1 MQHPSHFIAKKNE
14 SEANGFARMRA
25 AAAYHGV
32 DMTRQ
37 QHVIQPAEL
46 TSQVV
51 ILPRFDMDLYSAT
64 MGRHITQH
72 DAVGIV
78 RDVVR
83 GVAVLGECALAHIDL
98 APTNVCVH
106 KNGRTWHGVI
116 IDMETVQYV
125 PGRLPALW
133 VDKPPP
139 RLHFAS
145 LARHA
150 RGDNWT
156 DPAHGSIDIVDEL
169 ESCGWILCWALC
181 MLQGVAFLSFPRP
194 PDDPTKYLEEAGFGC
209 LHPSEVLARKQKQ
222 ELHRQLLARET
233 PKGWSAGLASMMS
246 AFFRAVAEI
255 PRRWRNDGSS
265 PLVCQDFALRA
276 HEVDAVLA
284 TLITSNEESDCLR

>member
-1 MQHPSHFIAKKNE
+1 MGLRGSKPRRQLTFNTAWCDARKITESTARGTALPDEWKLGEQEPSLRAGLLSVAHTPPAVQHSSHFIAKKNE
-14 SEANGFARMRA
+14 FEANGFARMRA

-194 PDDPTKYLEEAGFGC
+194 PGDPGGGWVWLS
-209 LHPSEVLARKQKQ
+209 PSE
-222 ELHRQLLARET
+222 
-233 PKGWSAGLASMMS
+233 
-246 AFFRAVAEI
+246 
-255 PRRWRNDGSS
+255 
-265 PLVCQDFALRA
+265 
-276 HEVDAVLA
+276 
-284 TLITSNEESDCLR
+284 